1 MRYLVIISSFL
12 LVSFLAGCEKNDGA
26 TLSSDEDVNTEITEP
41 VVKSAPPMFP
51 VYQMRD
57 EINGDNRLASK
68 DTGEALFSNKC
79 GYCHLAFGMGTNIL
93 TMQRIKLGEP
103 PEKGMLTNRD
113 DLPADYIRAVV
124 RSGKVAMPRITK
136 VDLTDSEL
144 DLVVEYLSGSIGAR
158 K

>member
-26 TLSSDEDVNTEITEP
+26 TLSS
-41 VVKSAPPMFP
+41 
-51 VYQMRD
+51 D